1 MDTEPTQLQAQVNRL
16 QHELQTLKAQ
26 YHCEDDELI
35 TISDYILKR
44 LEQLNVTSIFGVP
57 GDFNMRMDF
66 IEDHPTIQW
75 IGNCNEL
82 NAAYAADGYA
92 RVKEHSIGVVVTT
105 FGVGEL
111 SAINGI
117 TGAFSEMVPVLHI
130 VGVPSTTQLKDKPL
144 LHHTLGDGRF
154 DAYTKVAEQTTVAQ
168 AMIMD
173 KAQAAAEIDRV
184 LMQSII
190 HARPVY
196 LALPMDLTTEKI
208 SAKRLKVELPRTPP
222 LNDPDVE
229 SYVLDEIMELVEDAK
244 LDVVVLVDAC
254 AIRHDLRQ
262 EVNDLLVKTQFPV
275 YATPMG
281 KTAVSEEHE
290 RYGGIYIGSI
300 THPSIKERVENANLI
315 LSIGGLKSDF
325 NTGMF
330 TYHIPARHTIELH
343 SDHTLVRHA
352 RFPGIRMKW
361 LLPKL
366 SERLS
371 RHQEGASRIPVPH
384 YRLDVPKE
392 IDDNISHAYFWPRV
406 GKFFRKQD
414 VIVGETG
421 TSNFGLLDI
430 PMPDKCIFVSQIL
443 YGSIGWATASTLGAA
458 LAARDKCLGRTIL
471 FTGDGSMC
479 TFHAAGQLTV
489 QEISTMIHHKLAPII
504 FVLNNKGYNI
514 ERHLH
519 GLNRRYNDIVD
530 WKWASL
536 LNTLG
541 DIEGK
546 LSTSYT
552 VHSKSELNKLLDD
565 EEFASAQKIQ
575 LVEVIMDKYD
585 TPRALQASA
594 ALTAKIAAG
603 QL

>member
-1 MDTEPTQLQAQVNRL
+1 MDTAARQLQAEVNRL
-16 QHELQTLKAQ
+16 HHELQTLKVQ
-26 YHCEDDELI
+26 YQSDDDELI
-35 TISDYILKR
+35 TISEYILKR

-57 GDFNMRMDF
+57 GDFNMPFLDF
-66 IEDHPTIQW
+66 IEDHPTIKW

-117 TGAFSEMVPVLHI
+117 AGAFSEMVPVLHI
-130 VGVPSTTQLKDKPL
+130 VGVPSTTQLKNKPM
-144 LHHTLGDGRF
+144 LHHTLGNGRF
-154 DAYTKVAEQTTVAQ
+154 DAYTKAAEQITIAQ
-168 AMIMD
+168 AMIMN
-173 KAQAAAEIDRV
+173 KTHAAAEIDRI
-184 LMQSII
+184 LTECITQ
-190 HARPVY
+190 ARPVY
-196 LALPMDLTTEKI
+196 LTLPMDLTTEKI
-208 SAKRLKVELPRTPP
+208 PAKRLKVELSRTPP
-222 LNDPDVE
+222 PNDADVE
-229 SYVLDEIMELVEDAK
+229 NYVLDEIMELVDDAK
-244 LDVVVLVDAC
+244 QDIVVLVDAC
-254 AIRHDLRQ
+254 AVRHDMRQ
-262 EVNDLLVKTQFPV
+262 EVNDLLAKTQFPV

-281 KTAVSEEHE
+281 KTAVNEEHE

-300 THPSIKERVENANLI
+300 THPSIKERVENAKLI
-315 LSIGGLKSDF
+315 LSIGALKSDF

-330 TYHIPARHTIELH
+330 TYHIPATHTIELH

-352 RFPGIRMKW
+352 KFPGIGMKL

-366 SERLS
+366 TERLS
-371 RHQEGASRIPVPH
+371 KYKEGASRIPLPR
-384 YRLDVPKE
+384 YKLDVPE
-392 IDDNISHAYFWPRV
+392 ESDDKISHAYFWPRV

-414 VIVGETG
+414 VIVAETG
-421 TSNFGLLDI
+421 TSNFGVLDV
-430 PMPDKCIFVSQIL
+430 PMPDQSIFVSQIL

-471 FTGDGSMC
+471 FTGDGSM
-479 TFHAAGQLTV
+479 QLTV
-489 QEISTMIHHKLAPII
+489 QEISTMTHHKLTPII

-519 GLNRRYNDIVD
+519 GLNRKYNDIVD
-530 WKWASL
+530 WKWTSL
-536 LNTLG
+536 LTTLG

-546 LSTSYT
+546 MSNSYT
-552 VHSKSELNKLLDD
+552 VRSKSELNKLLDD
-565 EEFASAQKIQ
+565 NEFASAQKIQ

-594 ALTAKIAAG
+594 DLTAKIAAG
-603 QL
+603 QV

>member
-1 MDTEPTQLQAQVNRL
+1 MDTAARELQAEINRL
-16 QHELQTLKAQ
+16 HHELQTLKVQ
-26 YHCEDDELI
+26 HQNEDDELI

-44 LEQLNVTSIFGVP
+44 LEQLSVTSIFGVP
-57 GDFNMRMDF
+57 GDFNMPFLDF
-66 IEDHPTIQW
+66 IEDHPTIEW
-75 IGNCNEL
+75 IGTCNEL

-117 TGAFSEMVPVLHI
+117 AGAFSEMVPVLHI
-130 VGVPSTTQLKDKPL
+130 VGVPSTTQLKNKPM
-144 LHHTLGDGRF
+144 LHHTLGNGRF
-154 DAYTKVAEQTTVAQ
+154 DAYTKAAEQITIAQ
-168 AMIMD
+168 AMIMT
-173 KAQAAAEIDRV
+173 KTQAAAEIDRI
-184 LMQSII
+184 LTECIT

-196 LALPMDLTTEKI
+196 LTLPMDLTTEKI
-208 SAKRLKVELPRTPP
+208 PAKRLKVELSRSPP
-222 LNDPDVE
+222 PNDTDVE
-229 SYVLDEIMELVEDAK
+229 NYVLDEIMELVDDSQQEI
-244 LDVVVLVDAC
+244 VVLVDAC
-254 AIRHDLRQ
+254 AIRHDVRQ

-300 THPSIKERVENANLI
+300 THPAIKERVESAKLI

-330 TYHIPARHTIELH
+330 TYRIPATHTIELH
-343 SDHTLVRHA
+343 SDHTLVRYA
-352 RFPGIRMKW
+352 KFPGIGMKS

-366 SERLS
+366 TERLS
-371 RHQEGASRIPVPH
+371 KYREGASRILVPR
-384 YRLDVPKE
+384 YKLDVPKE
-392 IDDNISHAYFWPRV
+392 SDDKISHAYFWPRV

-414 VIVGETG
+414 VIVAETG
-421 TSNFGLLDI
+421 TSNFGVMDI
-430 PMPDKCIFVSQIL
+430 PMPDSSVFVSQIF
-443 YGSIGWATASTLGAA
+443 YGSIGWATASTLGVA

-471 FTGDGSMC
+471 FTGDGSM
-479 TFHAAGQLTV
+479 QLTV
-489 QEISTMIHHKLAPII
+489 QEISTMTHHKLTPII

-519 GLNRRYNDIVD
+519 GLDRKYNDIAD
-530 WKWASL
+530 WKWPSL
-536 LNTLG
+536 LTTLG

-546 LSTSYT
+546 MSKSYT
-552 VHSKSELNKLLDD
+552 VRNKSELNKLLDD
-565 EEFASAQKIQ
+565 REFASAGKIQ

-594 ALTAKIAAG
+594 DLTAKIAAE

>member
-1 MDTEPTQLQAQVNRL
+1 MGTEARKLQGEVDRL
-16 QHELQTLKAQ
+16 QQELQTLKAQ
-26 YHCEDDELI
+26 YHSEDEELI

-57 GDFNMRMDF
+57 GDFNMPFLDF

-82 NAAYAADGYA
+82 NAAYAADGYS

-111 SAINGI
+111 SATNAIA
-117 TGAFSEMVPVLHI
+117 GAFSEMVPVLHI
-130 VGVPSTTQLKDKPL
+130 VGVPSTTQLKNKPM

-154 DAYTKVAEQTTVAQ
+154 NVYTKVAEQITAAQ
-168 AMIMD
+168 AIIMN
-173 KAQAAAEIDRV
+173 KAQAAAEIDRILV
-184 LMQSII
+184 EAII
-190 HARPVY
+190 QARPVY
-196 LALPMDLTTEKI
+196 LTLPMDLTTEKI

-222 LNDPDVE
+222 PNNPDVE
-229 SYVLDEIMELVEDAK
+229 SYVIDEIVKLVEDAK
-244 LDVVVLVDAC
+244 RDVIILVDAC
-254 AIRHDLRQ
+254 AVRHDLRE

-281 KTAVSEEHE
+281 KTSVSEEYE

-315 LSIGGLKSDF
+315 LSIGALKSDF

-352 RFPGIRMKW
+352 KFPDIGMKW

-366 SERLS
+366 TERLS
-371 RHQEGASRIPVPH
+371 KFQEGASRIPVPH
-384 YRLDVPKE
+384 YKLDIPKE
-392 IDDNISHAYFWPRV
+392 SDDKISHAHFWPRV

-414 VIVGETG
+414 VIVAETG
-421 TSNFGLLDI
+421 TSNFGVMDV
-430 PMPDKCIFVSQIL
+430 PMPDQCIFVSQIL

-458 LAARDKCLGRTIL
+458 IAARDRHLGRTIL
-471 FTGDGSMC
+471 FTGDGSM
-479 TFHAAGQLTV
+479 QLTV
-489 QEISTMIHHKLAPII
+489 QEISTMTHNKLTPII

-519 GLNRRYNDIVD
+519 GLDRKYNDIAD
-530 WKWASL
+530 WKWTSL
-536 LNTLG
+536 LTTLG

-546 LSTSYT
+546 LTQSYT
-552 VHSKSELNKLLDD
+552 VRSKSELDKLLDD
-565 EEFASAQKIQ
+565 EDFASARKIQ

-594 ALTAKIAAG
+594 ALTAQAAAG

>member
-1 MDTEPTQLQAQVNRL
+1 MDTAARQLQAEVNRL
-16 QHELQTLKAQ
+16 QHELQTLKVQ
-26 YHCEDDELI
+26 YLNEDDELI
-35 TISDYILKR
+35 TISEYILKR

-57 GDFNMRMDF
+57 GDFNMPFLDF
-66 IEDHPTIQW
+66 IEDHPTIEW

-117 TGAFSEMVPVLHI
+117 AGAFSEMVPVLHI
-130 VGVPSTTQLKDKPL
+130 VGVPSTTQLKNKPM
-144 LHHTLGDGRF
+144 LHHTLGNGKF
-154 DAYTKVAEQTTVAQ
+154 DVYTKAAEQVTIAQ
-168 AMIMD
+168 AMLMN
-173 KAQAAAEIDRV
+173 KTQAAAEIDRILTECIV
-184 LMQSII
+184 

-196 LALPMDLTTEKI
+196 LTIPMDLTTEKI
-208 SAKRLKVELPRTPP
+208 PAKRLKVELSRTPP
-222 LNDPDVE
+222 PNDPDVE
-229 SYVLDEIMELVEDAK
+229 SYVLDEIMELVDDAK
-244 LDVVVLVDAC
+244 QDIIVLVDAC
-254 AIRHDLRQ
+254 AIRHDMRQ
-262 EVNDLLVKTQFPV
+262 EVNDLLVTTQFPV

-315 LSIGGLKSDF
+315 LSIGALKSDF

-330 TYHIPARHTIELH
+330 TYRIPAKHTIELH

-352 RFPGIRMKW
+352 KFPGIGMKS

-366 SERLS
+366 TKRLS
-371 RHQEGASRIPVPH
+371 KYQEDASRIHVPH
-384 YRLDVPKE
+384 YKLDVPKE
-392 IDDNISHAYFWPRV
+392 SDDKISHAYFWPRV

-414 VIVGETG
+414 VIVAETG
-421 TSNFGLLDI
+421 TSNFGMMDV
-430 PMPDKCIFVSQIL
+430 PMPDKSVFVSQIL

-471 FTGDGSMC
+471 FTGDGSME
-479 TFHAAGQLTV
+479 LTV
-489 QEISTMIHHKLAPII
+489 QEISTMTHHNLTPIL

-519 GLNRRYNDIVD
+519 GLNRKYNDIVD
-530 WKWASL
+530 WKWTSL
-536 LNTLG
+536 LTTLG
-541 DIEGK
+541 DLEGK
-546 LSTSYT
+546 MSKSYT
-552 VHSKSELNKLLDD
+552 VRSKSELNKLLDD
-565 EEFASAQKIQ
+565 QEFASAQKIQ

-594 ALTAKIAAG
+594 DLTAKMAAG
-603 QL
+603 HL

>member
-1 MDTEPTQLQAQVNRL
+1 MGTEARKLQGEVDRPQ
-16 QHELQTLKAQ
+16 QELQTLKAQ
-26 YHCEDDELI
+26 YHSEDEELI

-57 GDFNMRMDF
+57 GDFNMH
-66 IEDHPTIQW
+66 HPTIQW

-82 NAAYAADGYA
+82 NAAYAADGYS

-111 SAINGI
+111 SATNAIA
-117 TGAFSEMVPVLHI
+117 GAFSEMVPVLHI
-130 VGVPSTTQLKDKPL
+130 VGVPSTTQLKNKPM

-154 DAYTKVAEQTTVAQ
+154 NVYTKVAEQITAAQ
-168 AMIMD
+168 AIIMN
-173 KAQAAAEIDRV
+173 KAQAAAEIDRILV
-184 LMQSII
+184 EAII
-190 HARPVY
+190 QARPVY
-196 LALPMDLTTEKI
+196 LTLPMDLTTEKI
-208 SAKRLKVELPRTPP
+208 SAKRLKIELPRTPP
-222 LNDPDVE
+222 PNNPDVE
-229 SYVLDEIMELVEDAK
+229 SYVIDEIVKLVEDAK
-244 LDVVVLVDAC
+244 RDVIILVDAC
-254 AIRHDLRQ
+254 AVRHDLRE

-281 KTAVSEEHE
+281 KTSVSEEYE

-315 LSIGGLKSDF
+315 LSIGALKSDF

-352 RFPGIRMKW
+352 KFPDIGMKW

-366 SERLS
+366 TERLS
-371 RHQEGASRIPVPH
+371 KFQEGASRIPVPH
-384 YRLDVPKE
+384 YKLDIPKE
-392 IDDNISHAYFWPRV
+392 SDDKISHAHFWPR
-406 GKFFRKQD
+406 QD
-414 VIVGETG
+414 VIVAETG
-421 TSNFGLLDI
+421 TSNFGVMDV
-430 PMPDKCIFVSQIL
+430 PMPDQCIFVSQIL
-443 YGSIGWATASTLGAA
+443 YGSIGWATGKHSQVSLLNLHLTGNDSI
-458 LAARDKCLGRTIL
+458 AARDRHLGRTIL
-471 FTGDGSMC
+471 FTGDGSM
-479 TFHAAGQLTV
+479 QLTV
-489 QEISTMIHHKLAPII
+489 QEISTMTHNKLTPII

-519 GLNRRYNDIVD
+519 GLDRKYNDIAD
-530 WKWASL
+530 WKWTSL
-536 LNTLG
+536 LTTLG

-546 LSTSYT
+546 LTQSYT
-552 VHSKSELNKLLDD
+552 VRSKSELDKLLDD
-565 EEFASAQKIQ
+565 EDFVSARKIQ

-594 ALTAKIAAG
+594 ALTAQAAAG